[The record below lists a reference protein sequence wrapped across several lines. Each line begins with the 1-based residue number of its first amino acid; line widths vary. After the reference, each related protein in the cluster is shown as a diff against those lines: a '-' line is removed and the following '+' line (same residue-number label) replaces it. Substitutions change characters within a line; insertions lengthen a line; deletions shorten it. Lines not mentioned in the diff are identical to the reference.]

1 MEESPIKCQME
12 KNRVELGAAIKKLR
26 VGQGLSVRK
35 FALMVEMDYSHI
47 SAIENGRA
55 NATVDSLYKI
65 ANLLVSLLSERAYLP
80 NSGCR
85 SDGAAPRSSL
95 V

>member
-1 MEESPIKCQME
+1 M
-12 KNRVELGAAIKKLR
+12 R

-65 ANLLVSLLSERAYLP
+65 ANGLGVSIRDLF
-80 NSGCR
+80 
-85 SDGAAPRSSL
+85 
-95 V
+95 

>member
-1 MEESPIKCQME
+1 MEECPIKCQME

-65 ANLLVSLLSERAYLP
+65 ANGLGVSIRDLF
-80 NSGCR
+80 
-85 SDGAAPRSSL
+85 
-95 V
+95 

>member
-47 SAIENGRA
+47 SAI
-55 NATVDSLYKI
+55 
-65 ANLLVSLLSERAYLP
+65 
-80 NSGCR
+80 
-85 SDGAAPRSSL
+85 
-95 V
+95 